1 MSHRRKKRKLKQK
14 YFLRQ
19 KAQIN
24 ADSVEKKSHHLPD
37 YILKNMAMAGLFTR
51 PHHYMW

>member
-14 YFLRQ
+14 YFLKQ

-24 ADSVEKKSHHLPD
+24 ADSVGEKISSSSRLHPQ
-37 YILKNMAMAGLFTR
+37 NMAMAGLFTR

>member
-14 YFLRQ
+14 YFLKQ

-24 ADSVEKKSHHLPD
+24 ADSGEKISSSSRLHPQ
-37 YILKNMAMAGLFTR
+37 NMAMAGLFTR
-51 PHHYMW
+51 PHH